1 MMTFVMMAMIMV
13 AGSPDEETIWRG
25 WPVHVQAAADLKVT
39 GPSELTLQRG
49 RTGWVLKP
57 ETSAQL
63 ATGQYQFAAGEE
75 QFTVTVADPPA
86 TLSPAQAARRQ
97 QIEMWCAAEL
107 GDVAAA
113 ERLAAAQ
120 PKSATALAALGEA
133 RYAAGDVAG
142 AFKAYQQA
150 IQISPPGREAPRV
163 LLRRS
168 TELLQQLIVTAPAA
182 APVAPDA
189 AVSVTAN
196 APPPAPI
203 DAVPTTKLNL
213 DEAAILADKAGQWAV
228 AAEAGSQYGGGAQYS
243 PKQATGAPDVPQAD
257 DHGNAW
263 CPARRTGGTEWLEL
277 TYERPVIPQEVR
289 VRQSYGA
296 VGIIKIEGIEPDG
309 ARHVLWEGRDPDA
322 AEHVREIKWFVVR
335 AGKLDKPVNK
345 LRLTINLD
353 AHSGWKQIDA
363 VQLVGQPQP

>member
-1 MMTFVMMAMIMV
+1 MTFVMMAMIVV
-13 AGSPDEETIWRG
+13 AGSPDDETIWRG
-25 WPVHVQAAADLKVT
+25 WPVHVQAGTDLKVT
-39 GPSELTLQRG
+39 GPSELTPQRG

-57 ETSAQL
+57 VTSAQL

-75 QFTVTVADPPA
+75 QFSVTVADPPA
-86 TLSPAQAARRQ
+86 TLSPAQVARRQ

-120 PKSATALAALGEA
+120 PKSPTALAALGEA
-133 RYAAGDVAG
+133 RYATGDVAG

-150 IQISPPGREAPRV
+150 IQLSPPGREAPRA
-163 LLRRS
+163 LLRRA
-168 TELLQQLIVTAPAA
+168 TELLQQLIVTAPAV
-182 APVAPDA
+182 APVAA
-189 AVSVTAN
+189 E
-196 APPPAPI
+196 PPPT
-203 DAVPTTKLNL
+203 AVDSETPTKPELG
-213 DEAAILADKAGQWAV
+213 EAVLLADKAGQWAI
-228 AAEAGSQYGGGAQYS
+228 AAEAGSQYGSGAQYS

-263 CPARRTGGTEWLEL
+263 CPSRRTGGTEWLEL

-296 VGIIKIEGIEPDG
+296 VGIIKIEGVEPDG
-309 ARHVLWEGRDPDA
+309 TRHVLWEGRDPDA
-322 AEHVREIKWFVVR
+322 AEQVREIKWFVVR

-363 VQLVGQPQP
+363 VQLVGRPQP

>member
-1 MMTFVMMAMIMV
+1 MMTFVIMAMIVV
-13 AGSPDEETIWRG
+13 AGSPDDETIWRG

-39 GPSELTLQRG
+39 GPSEPTPQRG

-75 QFTVTVADPPA
+75 KFTVTITDPPA
-86 TLSPAQAARRQ
+86 TLTPAQAARRQ

-113 ERLAAAQ
+113 ERLVAAQ
-120 PKSATALAALGEA
+120 PKSPTALAALGEA

-150 IQISPPGREAPRV
+150 IQISPPGREAPRA

-182 APVAPDA
+182 APIAAEPPPTAVEPVAPAKPD
-189 AVSVTAN
+189 
-196 APPPAPI
+196 
-203 DAVPTTKLNL
+203 L
-213 DEAAILADKAGQWAV
+213 DEAAILADKAGQWAI
-228 AAEAGSQYGGGAQYS
+228 AAEAGSQYGSGAQYA

-263 CPARRTGGTEWLEL
+263 CPAQRTGGTEWLEL
-277 TYERPVIPQEVR
+277 TYERPVIPREVR

-309 ARHVLWEGRDPDA
+309 SRHVLWEGRDPDA
-322 AEHVREIKWFVVR
+322 AEHAREIKWFVVS
-335 AGKLDKPVNK
+335 AGKRDKPVNK

-363 VQLVGQPQP
+363 VQLVGDSAP